1 MTSVFAISNS
11 SAGYFDV
18 PAGSQYLGLS
28 NMNKEFRITSLMN
41 SAIINDYKAAEI
53 FINTGANV
61 NDKNIASV
69 TALHLASRNEAHE
82 TAQILLR
89 HGAIVDPRDN
99 EQWTPLMRA
108 SLAGDLEMIKIL
120 MGYGAG
126 AWNQN
131 EFGDTPVV
139 HATMADCYECVK
151 YILENAGD
159 YPYPSLLTLQLKK
172 ALDIAN
178 KRYNEPLIKLLKDML
193 DNINKKYSKTGFGD
207 SDNLNPDGDGRYKNG
222 GNQYDID
229 GTRTIVELVYVF
241 MGRTISVK
249 DIEEM
254 GKKAYIN
261 SQKSNYDRKTINR
274 NDISCSIN
282 SKNCKRILIK
292 DETIYKLSKS
302 VDSADNNKT
311 VDNKEV
317 IFLKKDNTKDSNIKI
332 QDNKVI
338 TDKKVYNL
346 KPTKNNIYNLKKT
359 NNTLNKDAII
369 VIE

>member
-18 PAGSQYLGLS
+18 PAESQYLGLS

-61 NDKNIASV
+61 NDKNIANV

-159 YPYPSLLTLQLKK
+159 YSSLLTSQLKK

-193 DNINKKYSKTGFGD
+193 DNTNKNYGKTGFGD

-222 GNQYDID
+222 GSQYDID
-229 GTRTIVELVYVF
+229 GTRTIVKLVYVF
-241 MGRTISVK
+241 MGRTISAK

-254 GKKAYIN
+254 SRKAYIN
-261 SQKSNYDRKTINR
+261 SQKSNHDRKAINR
-274 NDISCSIN
+274 SNISCSIN

-292 DETIYKLSKS
+292 DEAIYKLSKS
-302 VDSADNNKT
+302 LDSADNNKT

-359 NNTLNKDAII
+359 NNMLNKDTVI